1 MCTWSPMPKR
11 NATTRSSAH
20 SFGAAGPHGWLPART
35 RRRRAGREAGAGLSR
50 PQDRS
55 HPNRVAPWPAVAVP
69 TAARQRPRPLARH
82 SVSSA
87 GNTRAAAVTVR
98 RSAIRTGRH
107 GGRGVSPARELRR
120 SAGRLGFEGGG
131 ATPRQFQCC
140 TLGKLALSTK
150 GAPDRASGR
159 ARSGARS
166 PA

>member
-1 MCTWSPMPKR
+1 MESNAQAKRHDSKLRELVRRGGAARVASGPHTAPASGAGSGCWSFQTPGPVSSKSSGAM
-11 NATTRSSAH
+11 ACRSSAD
-20 SFGAAGPHGWLPART
+20 SGTPA
-35 RRRRAGREAGAGLSR
+35 
-50 PQDRS
+50 
-55 HPNRVAPWPAVAVP
+55 
-69 TAARQRPRPLARH
+69 TAPLARH